1 MGLLFSSLSREE
13 RVERNRD
20 TVVVSVS
27 LGVSRARN
35 IPAATDVC
43 HEKLLLFLFF
53 FCDSWC
59 TCLTKRRAFRVMK
72 TFSHSYVDFSKI
84 RESHGSDSLGGFI

>member
-20 TVVVSVS
+20 TVVVLVS

-35 IPAATDVC
+35 IPAATYVTRGGVAIFVFVT
-43 HEKLLLFLFF
+43 KNRALFVVKTFF
-53 FCDSWC
+53 F
-59 TCLTKRRAFRVMK
+59 TCRCC
-72 TFSHSYVDFSKI
+72 VDFSKI
-84 RESHGSDSLGGFI
+84 RVGSDSGFI